1 MEPFLDKA
9 IDFSCQMDITNSGDV
24 NILSV
29 QKMAN
34 TNFNYS
40 GSSCADQC
48 MYDFLENKN
57 YFTIMNSVAQ
67 SLYSDGYF
75 GNVCVDSM
83 ILSDNSVVPIVEIN
97 ARKSMGFLNHS
108 INNYFQRYKLN
119 SHLRFFSV
127 GINNSFVYEE
137 LLKNMSAEKILF
149 KADGKPGIIPL
160 SSNALTINRDAHFK
174 NQEVEK
180 IFKGRLYISV
190 GAKTTE
196 EVDELTLRL
205 RMLLQKMNVV
215 FYN

>member
-1 MEPFLDKA
+1 
-9 IDFSCQMDITNSGDV
+9 
-24 NILSV
+24 
-29 QKMAN
+29 
-34 TNFNYS
+34 
-40 GSSCADQC
+40 
-48 MYDFLENKN
+48 
-57 YFTIMNSVAQ
+57 MNSVAQ